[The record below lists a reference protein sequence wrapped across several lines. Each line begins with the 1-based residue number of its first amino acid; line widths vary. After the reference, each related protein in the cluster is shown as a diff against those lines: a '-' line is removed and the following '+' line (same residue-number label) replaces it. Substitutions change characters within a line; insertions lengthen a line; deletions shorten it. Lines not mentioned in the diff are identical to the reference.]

1 MNNCHRLIA
10 RLDIKGPNLIKGIH
24 LEGLRIIG
32 DPQVKALQYYNEGID
47 EIIYIDSVASLYE
60 RNNLTD
66 IVKYTAE
73 NIFIPMTVGGGI
85 RSLQDVENILRSGA
99 DKIAINTAAIRNPKI
114 ITDISNAFGAQ
125 CVVVNVE
132 AKKQP
137 NGTWEAYID
146 NGRERTGIDAL
157 EWSQRVESLGAGE
170 ILLTSIDKEGT
181 RQGFDL
187 ELVKNVSNLV
197 NIPVIASGG
206 MGELQDVVDV
216 IHYGQADA
224 ISIADSLHYNRHTIS
239 EIKEF
244 ASCAGISMR
253 SSW

>member
-1 MNNCHRLIA
+1 MSNCRLIA
-10 RLDIKGPNLIKGIH
+10 RLDIKGSNLIKGVH
-24 LEGLRIIG
+24 LEGLRVIG
-32 DPQVKALQYYNEGID
+32 DPQAKAFQYYKEGID

-99 DKIAINTAAIRNPKI
+99 DKIAINTAAVRNPKI
-114 ITDISNAFGAQ
+114 ITDIASAFGAQ
-125 CVVVNVE
+125 CVVVNIE

-137 NGTWEAYID
+137 DGSWEAYID
-146 NGRERTGIDAL
+146 NGRERTGMNAL
-157 EWSQRVESLGAGE
+157 EWACQVEDLGAGE
-170 ILLTSIDKEGT
+170 ILLTSVDKEGT

-187 ELVKNVSNLV
+187 ELTKKVSTIV
-197 NIPVIASGG
+197 SIPVIASGG
-206 MGELQDVVDV
+206 MGKLQDVVDV
-216 IHYGQADA
+216 VEQGKADA
-224 ISIADSLHYNRHTIS
+224 VAIADSLHYERYTIS
-239 EIKEF
+239 EIKKF
-244 ASCAGISMR
+244 AEKAGIQMR